1 MSEVSTAVSD
11 AHFRYIADHTR
22 RDDDFLIALKDE
34 ARSSGIPPIW
44 ISPEQASFMQ
54 ILLKVK
60 GARQVVEVGTLAG
73 YSAIVMA
80 RALPEDGEVQTIEL
94 SAKHADFA
102 ERWIAKSDVSG
113 KVRVHRGSGVQLL
126 PTFET
131 TSADAAFL
139 DADKSNYPR
148 YLVECLRILR
158 PKGLVLVDN
167 AFAYGQLLQE
177 RPTDPDVES
186 IRRFNDMVAQTKGL
200 HGIIAPIGDGC
211 WVAVKE

>member
-1 MSEVSTAVSD
+1 MLIFGTSRLTPNPTTIS
-11 AHFRYIADHTR
+11 
-22 RDDDFLIALKDE
+22 LIALKDE

-80 RALPEDGEVQTIEL
+80 RALPEDGAVRTIEL

-113 KVRVHRGSGVQLL
+113 KVRVHRGAGVQLL
-126 PTFET
+126 PTFEK

-148 YLVECLRILR
+148 YLIECLRILR

-177 RPTDPDVES
+177 HPTDPDVES
-186 IRRFNDMVAQTKGL
+186 IRRFNDLAAEMKGL